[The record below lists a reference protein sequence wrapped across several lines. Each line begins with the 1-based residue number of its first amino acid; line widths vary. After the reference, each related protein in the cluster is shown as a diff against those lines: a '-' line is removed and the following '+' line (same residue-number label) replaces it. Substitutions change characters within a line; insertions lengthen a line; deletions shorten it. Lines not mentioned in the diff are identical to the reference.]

1 MKASTQAFV
10 LRRVRWSESS
20 LILTMY
26 SLDLGRMSAIAKGAL
41 RPKSAFFGALELFSR
56 SEISVSRKSGRE
68 LDTLTDA
75 SALDH
80 AGNLRTEP
88 LAFAHAC
95 LFAEWIM
102 AIITGTEASH
112 PTFHLLATVLERLSE
127 GPPYWPVL
135 CSGVER
141 LLRLAGVGIEV
152 DRCTKCGEDAGR
164 SNRWDPL
171 SGGVVC
177 DVCSSTGRTVPGG
190 FLEFIRKSR
199 QMPIKQVR
207 SLKLWKGGYRQSFEI
222 MREFAEMH
230 TDSRL
235 KFKSLAVVEDIEND

>member
-1 MKASTQAFV
+1 MKTSTQAFV

-26 SLDLGRMSAIAKGAL
+26 SLDLGRMSVIAKGAL

-56 SEISVSRKSGRE
+56 SEITVSRKSGRE

-80 AGNLRTEP
+80 AGELRTEP

-102 AIITGTEASH
+102 IMISGTEASH
-112 PTFHLLATVLERLSE
+112 PTFHLLATVLERLAE

-141 LLRLAGVGIEV
+141 LLRLAGVGMEV
-152 DRCTKCGEDAGR
+152 DRCTKCGEGAGR

-171 SGGVVC
+171 AGGIVC

-190 FLEFIRKSR
+190 FLEFIRRSR
-199 QMPIKQVR
+199 QMPIEQVR
-207 SLKLWKGGYRQSFEI
+207 LLKLWKGGYRQSFEI

-230 TDSRL
+230 IDSRL
-235 KFKSLAVVEDIEND
+235 KFKSLAVVEDLENG